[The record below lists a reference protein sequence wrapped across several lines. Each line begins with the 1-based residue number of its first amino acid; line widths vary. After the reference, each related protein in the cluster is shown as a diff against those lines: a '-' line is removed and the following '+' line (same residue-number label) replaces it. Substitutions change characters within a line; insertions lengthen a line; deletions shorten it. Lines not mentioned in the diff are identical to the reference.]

1 MHLVKI
7 VLLHRWKKASL
18 SSLWREV
25 CLSTQEGRLALGS
38 RSEAEEFV
46 ITDWGQG
53 KMNLQAASTGCY
65 LTSVDEN
72 GKLFANRSEAFG
84 RHVKECFCVE
94 MLSDGRFA

>member
-1 MHLVKI
+1 MTYTDG
-7 VLLHRWKKASL
+7 KKRL
-18 SSLWREV
+18 CLRCGERFV
-25 CLSTQEGRLALGS
+25 CLTQEGRLALGS

-72 GKLFANRSEAFG
+72 GKLLQTAV
-84 RHVKECFCVE
+84 RHLGV
-94 MLSDGRFA
+94 M